1 MAKLFVVST
10 PIGNLQD
17 LSARAGEILGSV
29 ARIFAED
36 TRRTRVLLDHL
47 GAVTPLSAL
56 HEHNEEARADSVV
69 TYLDRG
75 QDVALVSDAGTPI
88 VSDPGARLVNR
99 VLEAGHEVVPVP
111 GPSAVLAALVA
122 SGIRAETFAFL
133 GFVPKKGK
141 DRRAVLERVADSQ
154 EACILFESP
163 ERIGRLLRDLESIA
177 GADRHVAVAR
187 ELTKLH
193 EEFVRGTMA
202 EAASY
207 YADHPVKGEVT
218 VVVAPGTGPVE
229 RSELDAKVEQATA
242 RAILESGLPPSA
254 AARELARRLGLPRAR
269 AYDLVRSSGG
279 RTEDVDGA

>member
-1 MAKLFVVST
+1 MANLFVVST
-10 PIGNLQD
+10 PIGNLKD
-17 LSARAGEILGSV
+17 LSVRAGEILGSV

-47 GAVTPLSAL
+47 GAATPLSAL
-56 HEHNEEARADSVV
+56 HEHNEEARAQSVL
-69 TYLDRG
+69 THLDEGR
-75 QDVALVSDAGTPI
+75 DVALVSDAGTPI
-88 VSDPGARLVNR
+88 VSDPGARLVTR

-122 SGIRAETFAFL
+122 SGIRAETFTFL

-141 DRRAVLERVADSQ
+141 ERRAVLERVADSE

-177 GADRHVAVAR
+177 GADRRVAVAR

-207 YADHPVKGEVT
+207 YADRPVKGEVT

-229 RSELDAKVEQATA
+229 RSELDAKVAQATA
-242 RAILESGLPPSA
+242 RAILEHGLRPSE
-254 AARELARRLGLPRAR
+254 AARELARRLGLPRSR
-269 AYDLVRSSGG
+269 AYDLVRSSG
-279 RTEDVDGA
+279 EGADDPEER